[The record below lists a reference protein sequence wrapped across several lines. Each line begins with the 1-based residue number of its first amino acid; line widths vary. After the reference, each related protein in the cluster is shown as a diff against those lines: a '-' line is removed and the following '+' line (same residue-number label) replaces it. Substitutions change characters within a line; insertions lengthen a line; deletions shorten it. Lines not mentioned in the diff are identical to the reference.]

1 MNDNND
7 IKNAKTWAEI
17 AGPIVAKLHAS
28 SALGKPVSITPEG
41 ALSLARLMAGMARKL
56 DNAGVKVLDNLH

>member
-1 MNDNND
+1 MNDNGVED
-7 IKNAKTWAEI
+7 AKTWAEI

-28 SALGKPVSITPEG
+28 SALGTPVQITPEG
-41 ALSLARLMAGMARKL
+41 ALSLARLMASMARKL